1 MKKLNELKKNKK
13 GFTLMEMIVVI
24 VIIGILMAILVPGI
38 VKWIGKAKDVQ
49 IEADA
54 RTAYLAVQGEVYSE
68 FKTKDAAAAV
78 GAVNNDTKLG
88 EILKEAGVDGKATVL
103 GASDYDAETAHIT
116 KFTYTTKD
124 GKKQAVYENNTWEV
138 SKPESKG

>member
-1 MKKLNELKKNKK
+1 MKKLNELRNNKK

-38 VKWIGKAKDVQ
+38 VKWIGRAKDVQ

-68 FKTKDAAAAV
+68 FKTKDAAAAIT
-78 GAVNNDTKLG
+78 AVNTTAKLA
-88 EILKEAGVDGKATVL
+88 EIMTNAGLTGTVTAL
-103 GASDYDAETAHIT
+103 GTNDYDAETAFI
-116 KFTYTTKD
+116 KGFTYTTSDGAKKAVLKD
-124 GKKQAVYENNTWEV
+124 GSWKVEKA
-138 SKPESKG
+138 K